1 MKINHLQEGSEASMP
16 TPGQPPMRSARDPKV
31 LETSAGAT
39 GSGSVATVSSP
50 VGAMQTRNSS
60 IYGKTPKGS
69 MLKGIKTSK
78 KYANSAHVSESH
90 IPLSKIDPP
99 DHGEPEGDFVK
110 NQLHTIKRVTTHLE
124 RIVGNNEDLPE
135 WVEMKISQAQG
146 MMVAIMG
153 YMVSSKEREVER
165 QTGKEG
171 MMAEGAKVDRMVKH
185 VKSSEKKLGKSNKEA
200 ENIAWAT
207 ANKRGM
213 LDNKNKKED
222 AMAEGELNTSYMNK
236 ANKDFYDKNPNF
248 KRSDRE
254 TATVGNKIA
263 SKVTPSSS
271 SKVTKKPMS
280 PFGNQGV
287 AEGYDEDDECNYC
300 HGTGEGQF
308 DGQTCSHC
316 HGSGVNPSNRDDD
329 FDDFDLDD
337 DIFEDVID
345 EEVLAKKLAK
355 QLELFKHGVDKD
367 LGSKP
372 KAKDLGKKPT
382 YTNTLESVSKG
393 SLPGAVSGIKIMSP
407 EEFVK
412 GDEEVDEDVSRRGFL
427 KGLGA
432 LGAAGAVSNA
442 KAHTYQFDNDDYIK
456 LVLGEYLIAGEL
468 SNRGSQ
474 AAVKSALNGIYD
486 FMNYSPSYIETQLS
500 KRRNELTADPATY
513 QKLSKLFSS
522 QENVINLL
530 NSLERIKSKI
540 VATMTNDERQYHIN
554 RLNVKENFNKDVLE
568 ATKLPAQQRE
578 LGGKEFQD
586 YMNRIKGTDDIDKKT
601 GQVKLDKKGI
611 PKYTS
616 GKTKTDKYKMPY
628 VHRSSAIEYLTP
640 DGKSFS
646 EDAIKN
652 AILQR
657 PKSLLKQNEKMKH
670 SNGEL
675 EQFFNVGFAALTGIA
690 VDEST
695 GKLIIVNT
703 CPGAGSCKVDCFAMK
718 GGKVQFKAAWLS
730 DARILTYLLNDPSGF
745 FQQLSS
751 EISKEEALGKKGG
764 YRVTVRWHDA
774 GDFFSPEYMNLA
786 FKMASAHPDVK
797 FYAYTKIAG
806 AALGSKPNNFIV
818 NWSEGAN
825 TQQEK
830 QIKAQDPNLDTT
842 KNSRIIP
849 EKLFYDLLA
858 KDEKG
863 NLKKTADGA
872 WQPASPEALD
882 MMKDRLAKAYN
893 LKRDSILSYDEMM
906 NTPMKN
912 NIKKWNVIIAPGEG
926 DISANRQDVL
936 STLLLR
942 H

>member
-1 MKINHLQEGSEASMP
+1 MKIRHLQEGSETSMP

-31 LETSAGAT
+31 LETSAGST

-50 VGAMQTRNSS
+50 VGATISRNSS

-78 KYANSAHVSESH
+78 KYANSAHVNESLDV
-90 IPLSKIDPP
+90 PLNKIDPP

-110 NQLHTIKRVTTHLE
+110 NQLHTIKRVTSHLE

-153 YMVSSKEREVER
+153 YMISSKERELEHE
-165 QTGKEG
+165 TGKEG
-171 MMAEGAKVDRMVKH
+171 VMAEDELNELSPATLQNYKTKRQAEINSIKANNPDIETGSKPWINAAVKANGIRM
-185 VKSSEKKLGKSNKEA
+185 
-200 ENIAWAT
+200 
-207 ANKRGM
+207 ANKS
-213 LDNKNKKED
+213 LKK
-222 AMAEGELNTSYMNK
+222 
-236 ANKDFYDKNPNF
+236 
-248 KRSDRE
+248 
-254 TATVGNKIA
+254 
-263 SKVTPSSS
+263 
-271 SKVTKKPMS
+271 
-280 PFGNQGV
+280 QGV
-287 AEGYDEDDECNYC
+287 AEGQRWLDDRNSLSKHDRDIELMNPKDADVNWKDRKIATKIKPSITKTTVDRLDRDTTVPNFLKKKVDDITEVYDEDDECDYC
-300 HGTGEGQF
+300 RGTGEGQF
-308 DGQTCSHC
+308 DGTSCSHC
-316 HGSGVNPSNRDDD
+316 HGTGVARPNHNDDD
-329 FDDFDLDD
+329 ENFNIPDDYDSLR
-337 DIFEDVID
+337 EDHID
-345 EEVLAKKLAK
+345 EDLLAKKLAQ
-355 QLELFKHGVDKD
+355 QLQLFKRGVDKE
-367 LGSKP
+367 LGTKP
-372 KAKDLGKKPT
+372 KAKDLGKKPV

-407 EEFVK
+407 EEFVSSK
-412 GDEEVDEDVSRRGFL
+412 GDEEVD
-427 KGLGA
+427 
-432 LGAAGAVSNA
+432 
-442 KAHTYQFDNDDYIK
+442 
-456 LVLGEYLIAGEL
+456 
-468 SNRGSQ
+468 
-474 AAVKSALNGIYD
+474 
-486 FMNYSPSYIETQLS
+486 
-500 KRRNELTADPATY
+500 
-513 QKLSKLFSS
+513 
-522 QENVINLL
+522 
-530 NSLERIKSKI
+530 
-540 VATMTNDERQYHIN
+540 
-554 RLNVKENFNKDVLE
+554 E

-586 YMNRIKGTDDIDKKT
+586 YMGRIKGTDDIDKKT
-601 GQVKLDKKGI
+601 GKVKIDKKGL
-611 PKYTS
+611 PKYTT

-628 VHRSSAIEYLTP
+628 IHRTSAIEYLTP

-646 EDAIKN
+646 EDAIKK

-695 GKLIIVNT
+695 DKLIIVNT

-751 EISKEEALGKKGG
+751 EISKEQALGKKGG

-774 GDFFSPEYMNLA
+774 GDFFSPEYMDLA
-786 FKMASAHPDVK
+786 FKMAAAHPDVK
-797 FYAYTKIAG
+797 FYAYTKIAS
-806 AALGSKPNNFIV
+806 AALAQKPNNFIV
-818 NWSEGAN
+818 NWSEGAS
-825 TQQEK
+825 TSQEK
-830 QIKAQDPNLDTT
+830 QVKAKDPNLDVT
-842 KNSRIIP
+842 KNSRIVP

-863 NLKKTADGA
+863 NLKKTSGGA

-882 MMKDRLAKAYN
+882 QMKDRLATAYN

-906 NTPMKN
+906 NTPQKN